1 MRDVEVNVAYRGLP
15 AVTAWVKLKFTA
27 LNLKKLAIHKW
38 MSLLVSSIFHMIEA
52 TLLHGKVASLT
63 GCAVLVEARHFI
75 IRLFSDQVAIILGF
89 PR

>member
-1 MRDVEVNVAYRGLP
+1 MRYTPYRGLP

-63 GCAVLVEARHFI
+63 GCNLQLSCKLIA
-75 IRLFSDQVAIILGF
+75 SWCS
-89 PR
+89 P